1 MKLNRTMKATM
12 TLVSMSVATGLNHQV
27 YAAVVTTGCVD
38 LSSCSMAELFAGGT
52 ITVNDKKFSEFSL
65 EFTAPFSAVPDFSKV
80 NVSGLDDGNA
90 DPGPGLRVSS
100 SSEFLIGGL
109 DVMNFGYRFKAD
121 VLDPQ
126 WAIKDN
132 SLTVATADY
141 VMTSGG
147 PRWEVNET
155 VNDTQ
160 LNVLGSKQVFAD
172 AFLGT
177 SSLSDDA
184 IFAPQTSLLVGTNVY
199 LEGFD
204 TGDSAQLFAFEQR
217 FSQVLVPLP
226 APLVLLSTGIAGLIG
241 LLRRSTSAPEFPA
254 LS

>member
-1 MKLNRTMKATM
+1 MKLKRTTKATM
-12 TLVSMSVATGLNHQV
+12 MVVSVGIAAGLNHQV
-27 YAAVVTTGCVD
+27 YAAVVTSGCVD
-38 LSSCSMAELFAGGT
+38 LSSCSMAELFGGGT
-52 ITVNDKKFSEFSL
+52 ITVNEKKFSEFSL

-80 NVSGLDDGNA
+80 KVSGLDDGNA
-90 DPGPGLRVSS
+90 DPGPGLRVST
-100 SSEFLIGGL
+100 SSEFSISGL

-132 SLTVATADY
+132 SLTVAAADY
-141 VMTSGG
+141 VMNSGG

-160 LNVLGSKQVFAD
+160 INVLGSKQVFAD

-177 SSLSDDA
+177 SSLSDA
-184 IFAPQTSLLVGTNVY
+184 AVFAPQTSLLVGTNVY

-204 TGDSAQLFAFEQR
+204 AGDSAQLFAFEQR
-217 FSQVLVPLP
+217 FSQMLVPLP
-226 APLVLLSTGIAGLIG
+226 APLVLLATGIAGLFG
-241 LLRRSTSAPEFPA
+241 LLRRRPSTTDFPA
-254 LS
+254 LP